1 MTLFVGRDRRPRY
14 PGSIGRRL
22 RGALAAGALLVITVA
37 GPPVG
42 ASRSTSGPDPCVGTF
57 RSAGEYQRA
66 FAGLASLGTG
76 WSTADGYVPV
86 ALPDGRTA
94 WLMSDTLLA
103 PPAVPAGAPPTFV
116 HNSIVVQHGR
126 CLTPVLGGTIGD
138 RQDLVPEVYGRAC
151 WPSSGVAR
159 DRTML
164 VFCTLVEQTDG
175 PPGFGFRVV
184 GTAIATFTLPNLT
197 FRRLDLLP
205 FAEPAGVSWG
215 TGAVRVDGTVY
226 MYGAAAGSA
235 YVARVA
241 FTRATTGTWRFW
253 TGRSWGRRAALR
265 AMTFGGGPPA
275 RPAFVT
281 RSGGGFAAVAF
292 PRPFPDPRIAGWT
305 ATRPEGPW
313 RAQGPLTTAVVSPA
327 QFAYDARA
335 VDLDGAGWTIV
346 YNVNDPVAVATDPT
360 VYGGRFVRPAPRGQ
374 GARNWWRAG

>member
-1 MTLFVGRDRRPRY
+1 MQPGGDRRRRT
-14 PGSIGRRL
+14 GSIGTRL
-22 RGALAAGALLVITVA
+22 RGALAAGALLVVA
-37 GPPVG
+37 LAWPTAG
-42 ASRSTSGPDPCVGTF
+42 ASRSTPVADPCAGTF
-57 RSAGEYQRA
+57 RSAGEYQEA

-126 CLTPVLGGTIGD
+126 CLAPVLGGTVAE

-159 DRTML
+159 GRTML

-184 GTAIATFTLPNLT
+184 GTAIASFALPNLT
-197 FRRLDLLP
+197 FRRLTVLP
-205 FAEPAGVSWG
+205 FGEPAGISWG
-215 TGAVRVDGTVY
+215 TGAVLVDRTVY
-226 MYGAAAGSA
+226 VYGAAAGNG
-235 YVARVA
+235 YVARVEFA
-241 FTRATTGTWRFW
+241 RATTGPWRFW
-253 TGRSWGRRAALR
+253 TGRTWGRRAALG
-265 AMTFGGGPPA
+265 AMTFRSGPPT

-281 RSGGGFAAVAF
+281 RSGAGFVAVAF
-292 PRPFPDPRIAGWT
+292 PRPLSDPEIAGWT
-305 ATRPEGPW
+305 AARPEGPW
-313 RAQGPLTTAVVSPA
+313 RARGPLTTAVVSPA

-335 VDLDGAGWTIV
+335 VDLRGAGWTIV

-360 VYGGRFVRPAPRGQ
+360 VYGGRFVRPARRGQ
-374 GARNWWRAG
+374 GARNWWRTG

>member
-1 MTLFVGRDRRPRY
+1 MTRFVGRDRRPRY

-184 GTAIATFTLPNLT
+184 GTAIATFTLPSLT

-226 MYGAAAGSA
+226 VYGAAAGSA

-241 FTRATTGTWRFW
+241 FDAATTGPWRFW

-265 AMTFGGGPPA
+265 AMTFGGGPPT

-305 ATRPEGPW
+305 AIRPEGPW
-313 RAQGPLTTAVVSPA
+313 RRSRPA
-327 QFAYDARA
+327 HHRRRLARPVRLRRRA

>member
-1 MTLFVGRDRRPRY
+1 VMQPGGDRRRRT
-14 PGSIGRRL
+14 GSIGTRL
-22 RGALAAGALLVITVA
+22 RGALAAGALLVVA
-37 GPPVG
+37 LAWPTAGG
-42 ASRSTSGPDPCVGTF
+42 SRSTPVADPCAGTF
-57 RSAGEYQRA
+57 RSAGEYQEA

-126 CLTPVLGGTIGD
+126 CLAPVLGGTVAG

-159 DRTML
+159 GRTML

-184 GTAIATFTLPNLT
+184 GTAIASFALPNLT
-197 FRRLDLLP
+197 FRRLTVLP
-205 FAEPAGVSWG
+205 FGEPAGISWG
-215 TGAVRVDGTVY
+215 TGAVLVDRTVY
-226 MYGAAAGSA
+226 VYGAAAGNG
-235 YVARVA
+235 YVARA
-241 FTRATTGTWRFW
+241 EFARATTGPWRFW
-253 TGRSWGRRAALR
+253 AGRTWGRRAALG
-265 AMTFGGGPPA
+265 AMTFRGGPPT
-275 RPAFVT
+275 RPSFVT
-281 RSGGGFAAVAF
+281 RSGAGFVAVAF
-292 PRPFPDPRIAGWT
+292 PRPFPDPEIAGWT
-305 ATRPEGPW
+305 AARPEGPW
-313 RAQGPLTTAVVSPA
+313 RARGPLTTAVVSPA

-335 VDLDGAGWTIV
+335 VDLRGAGWTIV

-360 VYGGRFVRPAPRGQ
+360 VYGGRFVRPTRRGQ
-374 GARNWWRAG
+374 GARNWWRTG